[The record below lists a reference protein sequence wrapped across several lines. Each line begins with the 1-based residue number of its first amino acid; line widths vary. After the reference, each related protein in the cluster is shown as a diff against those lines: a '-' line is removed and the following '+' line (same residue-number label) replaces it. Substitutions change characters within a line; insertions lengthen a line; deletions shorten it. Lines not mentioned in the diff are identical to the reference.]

1 MGKYKVF
8 MMSTAPFH
16 SIFLGSGVV
25 YAQDG
30 AEGTVVERPPT
41 TQETEE
47 SPRGLEEI
55 VVTATRR
62 EERLQDIPVTVTAI
76 TNKTLN
82 AAGIVDAR
90 SLTQVIPGFT
100 GNRTASVIQPV
111 IRGIGS
117 GGVSVGDEPNV
128 ATYIDG
134 VYQPDAFSNS
144 LELVEVERVEVL
156 RGPQGTVFG
165 RNATG
170 GLINV
175 ITPDP
180 SFVTEGRFTARVG
193 RLRNDAN
200 EYDLRAYVTTG
211 LTDNIAVDFAG
222 MYRQTEQYIP
232 ELSTG
237 RKFGGIK
244 VFDLRS
250 KILLEA
256 SDTARFILT
265 ANYTR
270 QRSNVNATQ
279 PLDDNTAARG
289 FEGVILPDG
298 PWETSLSL
306 TPRIDYERFSASL
319 RSRFEFEHFDI
330 ETTTAF
336 MHNTGRQDADADST
350 NIDLGQILF
359 PLEVQAESQ
368 EIRALSTGD
377 GPFQWIVGFYAFHLD
392 ASMGPIELINSPP
405 PGLGSPAPGTPIVRF
420 TLSPETETLSFAG
433 FTEGTLRVT
442 DRLFLTLGGR
452 YTTEKKEFQQAV
464 NGNPL
469 PYGRV
474 DERFNKATYRTALR
488 YELTDSAN
496 IYGSFGTGFKSGVY
510 NVVSTSST
518 PVNPEVIEAAEIG
531 FKADPLPWLRTNL
544 SLFHYWYSDLQVQ
557 ARSDDGNSYVLQN
570 AADAKIYGGEL
581 EATILPTDEFTIRAA
596 VTYNHGEYEEFPA
609 AQDFIPLSVGGNLV
623 TSNDAAGKSLIRA
636 PEFTANLGLD
646 WATMVQNGEFGAT
659 VNFFF
664 SDRVY
669 YDFLNRFSQDPYALV
684 NGEIS
689 WTMPNDR
696 VRFTLWGT
704 NLSNAKVA
712 QQIRQGVFATDILY
726 EKPRTIGIGAEVSF

>member
-1 MGKYKVF
+1 MKNYKLF
-8 MMSTAPFH
+8 IMSTVPLYGFH
-16 SIFLGSGVV
+16 LGSEVA
-25 YAQDG
+25 YAQENPDG
-30 AEGTVVERPPT
+30 AAIQSPAASSTVSEPAERAG
-41 TQETEE
+41 
-47 SPRGLEEI
+47 GLEEI

-62 EERLQDIPVTVTAI
+62 EERLQDIPVTVTAV
-76 TNKTLN
+76 TSKTLS

-111 IRGIGS
+111 IRGVGS

-180 SFVTEGRFTARVG
+180 GFITDGRISARFG

-200 EYDLRAYVTTG
+200 EYDLRGYATTG
-211 LTDNIAVDFAG
+211 LTENVAIDFAG
-222 MYRQTEQYIP
+222 LYRQTEHYIP

-237 RKFGGIK
+237 RNLGGIK
-244 VFDLRS
+244 VVDLRS
-250 KILLEA
+250 KLLFEP
-256 SDTARFILT
+256 SDKSRFILT

-279 PLDDNTAARG
+279 PLDNNTAGRG
-289 FEGVILPDG
+289 YEGVIIPEN
-298 PWETSLSL
+298 PWESSLSI

-319 RSRFEFEHFDI
+319 RTRFELKHFDI

-336 MHNTGRQDADADST
+336 MHNVGRQDADADST
-350 NIDLGQILF
+350 NADLGTIKF

-368 EIRALSTGD
+368 EIRALSTGA
-377 GPFQWIVGFYAFHLD
+377 GPFKWIVGFYAFHLD
-392 ASMGPIELINSPP
+392 ASMSPIELANSPG
-405 PGLGSPAPGTPIVRF
+405 PGLPLRLT
-420 TLSPETETLSFAG
+420 TLSPETETTSFAG
-433 FTEGTLRVT
+433 FAEGTMQLT
-442 DRLFLTLGGR
+442 DRIFLTLGGR

-474 DERFNKATYRTALR
+474 HKRFNKATYRTALR

-496 IYGSFGTGFKSGVY
+496 IYASYGTGYKSGVY
-510 NVVSTSST
+510 NVVSTAST
-518 PVNPEVIEAAEIG
+518 PVNPELIKAAEVG
-531 FKADPLPWLRTNL
+531 LKADPMPWLRTNL
-544 SLFHYWYSDLQVQ
+544 SLFHYWYTDLQVQ
-557 ARSDDGNSYVLQN
+557 ARTADGNSYVLQN
-570 AADAKIYGGEL
+570 AANAKIYGGEL
-581 EATILPTDEFTIRAA
+581 ETTILPTDDFTIRAS
-596 VTYNHGEYEEFPA
+596 VTYNHGTYNRFPN
-609 AQDFIPLSVGGNLV
+609 AQDFIPLPGGGNQV
-623 TSNDAAGKSLIRA
+623 TSSDAAGKSLIRA
-636 PEFTANLGLD
+636 PEFTGNLGLD
-646 WATMVQNGEFGAT
+646 WTTIVQDGALGAT
-659 VNFFF
+659 VNIFY

-689 WTMPNDR
+689 WTTPNDQFK
-696 VRFTLWGT
+696 FTLWTT
-704 NLSNAKVA
+704 NLTNAKVA
-712 QQIRQGVFATDILY
+712 QQIRQGALATDILY
-726 EKPRTIGIGAEVSF
+726 EKPRTIGLGAEFKF